1 MKFDLL
7 CAKITDIHQNMASH
21 AIQTVN
27 QSLVIRNWLI
37 GCMIVEYEQQGEDRA
52 QYGIRLLP
60 TLSRKLTRN
69 GVTGCSRQ
77 DLDRCRNL
85 YRIYPQLSMVLNGQK
100 KICSTLSRKSKDKHL
115 LLSPE
120 MILQLSWSK
129 LLELVKIEDPQVRY
143 FYEVQCIQGN
153 WSVRELQRQ
162 IGSLLYERV
171 GLSRDKAGLLQEIQ
185 QKTEPKNLA
194 DLIRDPYVLEFTG
207 LAEKPRYR
215 ESDLEQALLD
225 HLQDFLLELGS
236 GFCMEVRQK
245 RITVGEEH
253 DYIDLVFYHRILRCH
268 LLIDLKV
275 RPFEHGDVGQMN
287 FYLNWWKD
295 NAMGKED
302 QLPVGLILCTA
313 KDAVKVSYATA
324 GMDQKLFV
332 SRYRLLLPKPEELQ
346 KLLEADQAR
355 MMQEHAGRKR
365 K

>member
-1 MKFDLL
+1 
-7 CAKITDIHQNMASH
+7 
-21 AIQTVN
+21 
-27 QSLVIRNWLI
+27 VIRNWLI
-37 GCMIVEYEQQGEDRA
+37 GCNVVEYEQKGEDRA
-52 QYGIRLLP
+52 MYGARLFPQISSKLTNKGVSSCSRQELGRYRQFYLCYPALLVNIRP
-60 TLSRKLTRN
+60 TLSVIFK
-69 GVTGCSRQ
+69 GVALPKPIRSTAS
-77 DLDRCRNL
+77 
-85 YRIYPQLSMVLNGQK
+85 VKTK
-100 KICSTLSRKSKDKHL
+100 KGFHL
-115 LLSPE
+115 QSDV
-120 MILQLSWSK
+120 ILRLSWSQIVE
-129 LLELVKIEDPQVRY
+129 LLPLDTEFQRV
-143 FYEVQCIQGN
+143 FYALQCLNGN

-171 GLSRDKAGLLQEIQ
+171 GFSRDKTGLLKEIQ
-185 QKTEPKNLA
+185 QKAEPTNLT

-215 ESDLEQALLD
+215 ESDLEEALLD

-236 GFCMEVRQK
+236 GFCLEARQK
-245 RITVGEEH
+245 RLTVGGEH

-313 KDAVKVSYATA
+313 KDAVKASYATA
-324 GMDQKLFV
+324 GMNQKLFV

-355 MMQEHAGRKR
+355 MMQEKVGRKR